1 MDKYKR
7 LASNTIALSL
17 GTMASKVLV
26 YLLLPLYTACLSKS
40 EYSQADIITQTAN
53 LLLPLLA
60 AGMVDGIFRFAM
72 DSTDERGKARVF
84 CVSFWAVLGGSVLA
98 LALIPVFGGMDFFG
112 GYGALIPFY
121 VIASNFHSCA
131 AHFLR
136 GCGKTKLFSLQGI
149 AATALTIAFNLVFLL
164 GFDMGVLGYVL
175 STVCADGILALLL
188 FFSQGLY
195 RYISPRNLSADTAK
209 AMLKYSLP
217 MIPTTIFW
225 WITNVSDRYM
235 IKANPNLGDAV
246 NGLYAAAF
254 KVPTLLILVSG
265 IFIEAWNYSAV
276 KDDDSD
282 GGESDFFSKIFGG
295 FQAVVFMCAAGL
307 IFLAKPI
314 CSILFAESY
323 SDAWQYIPVLVEAT
337 VFSSLVTFMSSV
349 YVKCKKSNNSF
360 ITAMIG
366 AVTNVALNFILIP
379 IYGAQGAAVA
389 TLACYVVVYV
399 IRALDSMRYIRFN
412 KRWVTVGL
420 NTVLTGALCAVVL
433 LEIKYWIPVGA
444 ALVLGVLA
452 LNVRFL
458 ISAAKSILS
467 GFLGKKVKKT

>member
-1 MDKYKR
+1 MDRYKK

-26 YLLLPLYTACLSKS
+26 YLLLPLYTACLDKS
-40 EYSQADIITQTAN
+40 QYSQADIITQTAN

-60 AGMVDGIFRFAM
+60 VGMVDGIFRFAM
-72 DSTDERGKARVF
+72 DARDEEGRASVF
-84 CVSFWAVLGGSVLA
+84 CVSFWAVLGGSA
-98 LALIPVFGGMDFFG
+98 LALCLIPLFGGLHFFG
-112 GYGALIPFY
+112 SYGWLIPFY

-149 AATALTIAFNLVFLL
+149 ATTALTIAFNLIFLL

-175 STVCADGILALLL
+175 STVIADGILTLFL
-188 FFSQGLY
+188 FFYTGLY
-195 RYISPRNLSADTAK
+195 RYLSPRHLSREVAK

-235 IKANPNLGDAV
+235 IKADPNLGDAV
-246 NGLYAAAF
+246 NGLYAVAF

-276 KDDDSD
+276 TDDDSQ
-282 GGESDFFSKIFGG
+282 GGESGFFTQVFGG
-295 FQAVVFMCAAGL
+295 FQAVVFAGAAGL

-314 CSILFAESY
+314 CSILFADGY
-323 SDAWQYIPVLVEAT
+323 ADAWQYIPVLVYAT

-349 YVKCKKSNNSF
+349 YVKCKRSKNSF

-366 AVTNVALNFILIP
+366 AVVNVVLNLILIP
-379 IYGAQGAAVA
+379 VYGAQGAAIA
-389 TLACYVVVYV
+389 TFACYLVVYI
-399 IRALDSMRYIRFN
+399 IRALDSVRYVKFDC
-412 KRWVTVGL
+412 RWVTVAL
-420 NTVLTGALCAVVL
+420 NTLLVGALCAVVL
-433 LEIKYWIPVGA
+433 LEIKYWILIGG
-444 ALVLGVLA
+444 ALVLAVLLFNA
-452 LNVRFL
+452 QFF
-458 ISAAKSILS
+458 IFAAKSILS
-467 GFLGKKVKKT
+467 RIFSKKLEKS

>member
-1 MDKYKR
+1 MDKYKK

-26 YLLLPLYTACLSKS
+26 YLLLPLYTACLDKS
-40 EYSQADIITQTAN
+40 QYSQADIITQTAN

-60 AGMVDGIFRFAM
+60 VGMVDGIFRFAM
-72 DSTDERGKARVF
+72 DASDDKGRASVF
-84 CVSFWAVLGGSVLA
+84 CVSFWAVTAGSA
-98 LALIPVFGGMDFFG
+98 LALCLIPLFGGLDFFG
-112 GYGALIPFY
+112 GYGYLIPFY

-149 AATALTIAFNLVFLL
+149 ATTALTIAFNLVFLL

-175 STVCADGILALLL
+175 STVLADGILTVFL
-188 FFSQGLY
+188 FFYAGLY
-195 RYISPRNLSADTAK
+195 RYLSPRHLSLDVAK

-235 IKANPNLGDAV
+235 IKADPDLGDAV
-246 NGLYAAAF
+246 NGLYAVAF

-276 KDDDSD
+276 TDDDSQN
-282 GGESDFFSKIFGG
+282 GESSFFTQVFGG
-295 FQAVVFMCAAGL
+295 FQAVVFAGAAGL

-314 CSILFAESY
+314 CSILFADSY
-323 SDAWQYIPVLVEAT
+323 ADAWQYIPVLVYAT
-337 VFSSLVTFMSSV
+337 AFSSLVTFMSSV
-349 YVKCKKSNNSF
+349 YVKCKKSKNSF
-360 ITAMIG
+360 VTAMIG
-366 AVTNVALNFILIP
+366 AIVNVALNLVLIP

-389 TLACYVVVYV
+389 TFACYLVVYV
-399 IRALDSMRYIRFN
+399 IRAIDSMRYVRFDL
-412 KRWVTVGL
+412 RWVTVAL
-420 NTVLTGALCAVVL
+420 NTLLTGALCAVVL
-433 LEIKYWIPVGA
+433 LEVKYWIIIGA
-444 ALVLGVLA
+444 ALVLTELVLNA
-452 LNVRFL
+452 RFFVF
-458 ISAAKSILS
+458 AAKSVLS
-467 GFLGKKVKKT
+467 RFLGKKVKKT

>member
-1 MDKYKR
+1 MNRYKK

-26 YLLLPLYTACLSKS
+26 YLLLPLYTACLDKS
-40 EYSQADIITQTAN
+40 QYSQADIITQTAN

-60 AGMVDGIFRFAM
+60 VGMVDGIFRFAM
-72 DSTDERGKARVF
+72 DATDDKGRANVF
-84 CVSFWAVLGGSVLA
+84 CVSFWAVAAGSA
-98 LALIPVFGGMDFFG
+98 LALCLIPLFGGLEFFG
-112 GYGALIPFY
+112 GYGYLIPLY

-149 AATALTIAFNLVFLL
+149 ATTALTIAFNLIFLL

-175 STVCADGILALLL
+175 STVLADGILTVFL
-188 FFSQGLY
+188 FFYSGLY
-195 RYISPRNLSADTAK
+195 RYLSPRNLNRTVAK

-225 WITNVSDRYM
+225 WVTNVSDRYM

-246 NGLYAAAF
+246 NGLYAVAF
-254 KVPTLLILVSG
+254 KIPTLLILVSG

-276 KDDDSD
+276 TDDDSQS
-282 GGESDFFSKIFGG
+282 GESSFFTQVFGG
-295 FQAVVFMCAAGL
+295 FQAVMFMGAAGL

-314 CSILFAESY
+314 CSVLFAESY
-323 SDAWQYIPVLVEAT
+323 YEAWQYIPVLVYAT

-349 YVKCKKSNNSF
+349 YVKFKKSKNSF
-360 ITAMIG
+360 VTAMIG
-366 AVTNVALNFILIP
+366 AIVNVALNFVLIP
-379 IYGAQGAAVA
+379 VYGAQGAAVA
-389 TLACYVVVYV
+389 TFVCYLVVYV
-399 IRALDSMRYIRFN
+399 IRAVDSARYVKFN

-420 NTVLTGALCAVVL
+420 NTLLTGALCAVVL
-433 LEIKYWIPVGA
+433 LEIKHWIVVGA
-444 ALVLGVLA
+444 AIVLA
-452 LNVRFL
+452 VLLLNARFF
-458 ISAAKSILS
+458 IFAAKSILS
-467 GFLGKKVKKT
+467 RFIGKKVKKT